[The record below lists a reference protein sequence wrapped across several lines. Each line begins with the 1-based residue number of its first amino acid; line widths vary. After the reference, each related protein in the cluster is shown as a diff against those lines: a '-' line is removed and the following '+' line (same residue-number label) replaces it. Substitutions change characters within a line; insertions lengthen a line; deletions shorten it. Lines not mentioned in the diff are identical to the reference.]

1 MADVQRNPKQLEMQ
15 QSTAG
20 KFEDRLQMK
29 TILRVVKHTFQLRS
43 RLDIVDWE
51 DLFMSLDITSH

>member
-29 TILRVVKHTFQLRS
+29 TILRVVKHAFQLINP
-43 RLDIVDWE
+43 LDIVDWE
-51 DLFMSLDITSH
+51 D